1 MKNGSVIG
9 LGLESSCDETA
20 AAVLFDGRHLR
31 SNIIASQIE
40 IHREYDGVVP
50 EIASR
55 AHLEKINQIIDTALK
70 EADITFD
77 DIDYVAATARPGLVG
92 SLLIALQSAKAISF
106 VKKIPLVAV
115 NHLEAHLSAAF
126 IEHEELDFPYVG
138 LLVSG
143 GNTALYHVTGPG
155 EMNLLGRSTDDSIG
169 EAYDKV
175 SKFLNLGYP
184 GGPVIDRLAGE
195 ATVKKNLFPRM
206 LVKTE
211 GYNFSY
217 SGLKTAVI
225 NHLKENPGADVREV
239 AWAFQESAL
248 ELLVRRLF
256 AAADEFGAE
265 TLVIA
270 GGVAANSRLRAL
282 MKEKA
287 GEKRRIVIPSPV
299 LCTDN
304 AAMVACAGYFY
315 HKRGEYSGLDVDVS
329 PRVHARKR

>member
-20 AAVLFDGRHLR
+20 AAVLADGRSLR

-55 AHLEKINQIIDTALK
+55 AHLENINQIIDSALK
-70 EADITFD
+70 EADVTFD
-77 DIDYVAATARPGLVG
+77 DIDYVAATSRPGLVG

-126 IEHEELDFPYVG
+126 IEHEELCFPYIG

-195 ATVKKNLFPRM
+195 AKIRKNIFPRM

-225 NHLKENPGADVREV
+225 NHLKETPDADVREV

-256 AAADEFGAE
+256 AAADEYGAE
-265 TLVIA
+265 TLVVA
-270 GGVAANSRLRAL
+270 GGVAANSRLRSL

-287 GEKRRIVIPSPV
+287 GENRRIVIPSPV

-315 HKRGEYSGLDVDVS
+315 HKRGEYSGLDVDVA